1 MTSTDRFMLFA
12 SSESEAKYSATCCS
26 YPCDIMEC
34 VDCDRVNGDSDL
46 QVELFGFLAVGEWYG
61 GRNGF
66 VLLRL

>member
-1 MTSTDRFMLFA
+1 MLFA

-46 QVELFGFLAVGEWYG
+46 QVELFGFLAVGTEG
-61 GRNGF
+61 ETALCF
-66 VLLRL
+66 CDFELV